1 MKRNKNQK
9 QREKNMSQNKIN
21 LKEKVLTCGTGS
33 RRAVLDHEAGLVY
46 QYDKP
51 ENILAYFEK
60 NKGWIIRKE
69 PYYALGGW
77 GASSSGDGD
86 GAHLIYNT
94 RDLLNGISA
103 RTYQLNFEEFL
114 TAKNYR
120 ELKSSV
126 DKHNKLVKQQ
136 NKLAEKL
143 GNRKIK
149 VEEMRQIKDLTLNF
163 MNRGKSLRGIDAVK
177 IAQNFKNAARVFVE
191 NKGKALKVDS
201 YKISRNLIMQ
211 NKTVVAF
218 KDAKNQIFMNSEVL
232 KTSDFERNF
241 LGNQSLI
248 QKEIR
253 KIAKFSIPFNVL
265 AAANL
270 KLSETRVLEQGPE
283 STHQVKPFLGAYQT
297 QERHFTG
304 ALLLENSG
312 RKFLMDIDREEIKHQ
327 IFNAFFVE
335 VDRSVKTIAE
345 AYESMKPEVVKQAE
359 AKGLDV
365 KRQGEWFFIPTDKTL
380 TVLNQQIKSWEKQ
393 GETEVLVRSQIS
405 HGKGRPNTLYKP
417 KGFGALDQ
425 FVCGMVEHTGREHRP
440 LDLGSEVDQK
450 SENKPT
456 TFKLWQVVGNTTVGN
471 FTITGDVD

>member
-9 QREKNMSQNKIN
+9 QREKNMSQNKIL
-21 LKEKVLTCGTGS
+21 LKEGVITSGS
-33 RRAVLDHEAGLVY
+33 GFRRAVLDYDSGLVY

-51 ENILAYFEK
+51 ENVLAYYEGG
-60 NKGWIIRKE
+60 KGWISKRK
-69 PYYALGGW
+69 PTFYRGGW
-77 GASSSGDGD
+77 GNNSSGDSEGYYLQSN
-86 GAHLIYNT
+86 AE
-94 RDLLNGISA
+94 DLLRAIDA
-103 RTYQLNFEEFL
+103 RVFRVSSEQFL
-114 TAKNYR
+114 TSKEIKSLAKTA
-120 ELKSSV
+120 
-126 DKHNKLVKQQ
+126 KHQARLIKQQ
-136 NKLAEKL
+136 NKIAVKL
-143 GNRKIK
+143 
-149 VEEMRQIKDLTLNF
+149 
-163 MNRGKSLRGIDAVK
+163 GKSLMDVDDLPKYELKRIYDGKSAKGQNVTK
-177 IAQNFKNAARVFVE
+177 IASSIKNALSVFTKQ
-191 NKGKALKVDS
+191 KGKDLKIDDYFVS
-201 YKISRNLIMQ
+201 KNLVKQ
-211 NKTVVAF
+211 KEKVVAF
-218 KDAKNQIFMNSEVL
+218 RDLKGQVFMNSEVL
-232 KTSDFERNF
+232 QVSHFERNF
-241 LGNQSLI
+241 MGNQSLI
-248 QKEIR
+248 QANIR
-253 KIAKFSIPFNVL
+253 KVAKYSIPFNVL

-283 STHQVKPFLGAYQT
+283 STHQVKLYWGAYQT

-359 AKGLDV
+359 AKGLHV

-380 TVLNQQIKSWEKQ
+380 TVLNQQIKSWENQ